1 MGFTSLGCENPTNA
15 SMYITYLCFAIFLKK
30 NFLIFR
36 EPRTEEKIYKRP
48 SNDRRSIYHSN
59 QNRSLD
65 SNNYKYYDT
74 ERSNSQQRSSLSS
87 CRNIPTSYENI
98 QNYQTEN
105 KKDGAKI
112 HEVTADKVSTVD
124 ANKPATND
132 DESSSSEEEE
142 DSGKIIESKNN

>member
-1 MGFTSLGCENPTNA
+1 M
-15 SMYITYLCFAIFLKK
+15 
-30 NFLIFR
+30 
-36 EPRTEEKIYKRP
+36 
-48 SNDRRSIYHSN
+48 
-59 QNRSLD
+59 
-65 SNNYKYYDT
+65 
-74 ERSNSQQRSSLSS
+74 SS